1 LKPSPAISKQSWDA
15 TKSGWGLLNGLHP
28 APLDLDRVHQIR
40 NLALEA
46 LRQPGFLEVQMVKIG
61 LNDEGMNE
69 LPESLHP
76 ACGVGLRVWQ
86 YPIQFAPYLRYLS
99 QLQVRSYLEIGIRHG
114 GSFVLTVE
122 VLERFS
128 PLEWAIGVD
137 IIRCPSVETYAKL
150 NPRAGYAWLN
160 TQTPAFAA
168 LCDKLG
174 SIDLVFIDSHHAEDQ
189 CRREV
194 AFLRPLARMIAM
206 HDIANVGCPG
216 VQIVWEEIKS
226 MNEYDCMEFPD
237 QYEGLGPFMGIGL
250 AVRRDRCL
258 IQAYKG
264 RTDL

>member
-1 LKPSPAISKQSWDA
+1 LNTTSAVSKQGWDA
-15 TKSGWGLLNGLHP
+15 TRSGWALLNGLRP

-40 NLALEA
+40 NVAPKALRRAGVLEA
-46 LRQPGFLEVQMVKIG
+46 QMVKIG

-114 GSFVLTVE
+114 GSFVLTIE
-122 VLERFS
+122 VLERFL

-137 IIRCPSVETYAKL
+137 IIPCSSLETYAKL

-160 TQTPAFAA
+160 TQTTAFTA
-168 LCDKLG
+168 LCEKLG
-174 SIDLVFIDSHHAEDQ
+174 PIDLVFIDSHHTEDQ

-194 AFLRPLARMIAM
+194 AFLRPLANMIAM
-206 HDIANVGCPG
+206 HDIVNVACPG
-216 VQIVWEEIKS
+216 VRIVWEEIKA
-226 MNEYDCMEFPD
+226 MNEYNCVEFTD

-250 AVRRDRCL
+250 AVRSDRRL
-258 IQAYKG
+258 IQARG
-264 RTDL
+264 DRTDR